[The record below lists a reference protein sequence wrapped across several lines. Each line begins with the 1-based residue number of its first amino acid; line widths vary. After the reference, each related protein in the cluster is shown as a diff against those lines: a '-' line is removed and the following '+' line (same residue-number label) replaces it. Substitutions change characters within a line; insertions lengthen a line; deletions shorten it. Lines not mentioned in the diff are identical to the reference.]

1 MVAIFIIWNTVA
13 LNMKSTAFEKPVILR
28 FSIFFFFLLA
38 RLWEEV
44 SLNAEQQIS

>member
-28 FSIFFFFLLA
+28 FSIFFFLLA